1 MSAKSDE
8 VDKLAEG
15 KMQRKALLFIWT
27 VIGVVGLGVFLYGQ
41 YQLTRAR
48 GSVTWPLV
56 TGKIITSQVQSHQ
69 DEDGTTYSADIEY
82 SYTVNEKHF
91 KSDVIVIGGHEY
103 SAGSAVDRY
112 PLGKSV
118 KVAYNPRKPDE
129 AVLQPG
135 VESTELQKWG
145 ISLMS
150 GSFFMAV
157 LFNFIL
163 RRAMHE
169 DKNVVD
175 HVLILLFKI
184 LFFPFVIADGNPL
197 IMGAM
202 VGLAYWITTLEFHPV
217 LTVSAMVFT
226 ALYGLGLVFMLW
238 GCLLGWLMGLAD
250 KSAESESDGVS

>member
-1 MSAKSDE
+1 MNAELDE

-15 KMQRKALLFIWT
+15 RMQRKALLFIWT

-56 TGKIITSQVQSHQ
+56 TGKIITSQIQSHH

-82 SYTVNEKHF
+82 NYTVNGKQF
-91 KSDVIVIGGHEY
+91 KSDVIVIGGHDY
-103 SAGSAVDRY
+103 SAGSAVERY
-112 PLGKSV
+112 PVGKSV
-118 KVAYNPRKPDE
+118 LLAYNPVKPHQ
-129 AVLQPG
+129 AVLEPG

-145 ISLMS
+145 ISMMS
-150 GSFFMAV
+150 GAFFMAV

-169 DKNVVD
+169 DENAGD

-202 VGLAYWITTLEFHPV
+202 VGVAYWITTLEFHPV
-217 LTVSAMVFT
+217 LTVSAQVFT
-226 ALYGLGLVFMLW
+226 ALYGLGLIFMLW
-238 GCLLGWLMGLAD
+238 GCLLGWLMSLR
-250 KSAESESDGVS
+250 ESTPGS

>member
-1 MSAKSDE
+1 MNAELDAA
-8 VDKLAEG
+8 DKLAEG
-15 KMQRKALLFIWT
+15 RMQRKALLFIWT
-27 VIGVVGLGVFLYGQ
+27 VIGVVGLGLFLYGQ

-48 GSVTWPLV
+48 ESITWPLV
-56 TGKIITSQVQSHQ
+56 TGKIITSQVQSHH

-82 SYTVNEKHF
+82 SYTVNEKQF
-91 KSDVIVIGGHEY
+91 KSDVIVIGGHDY
-103 SAGSAVDRY
+103 SAGSAVKRY

-118 KVAYNPRKPDE
+118 TVAYNPVKPHQ

-150 GSFFMAV
+150 GAFFMAV

-163 RRAMHE
+163 RRAMNE
-169 DKNVVD
+169 DKNVGD

-197 IMGAM
+197 IMGVM
-202 VGLAYWITTLEFHPV
+202 VGVAYWITTLEFHPV
-217 LTVSAMVFT
+217 LTVSAQVFT
-226 ALYGLGLVFMLW
+226 ALYGLGLIFMLW
-238 GCLLGWLMGLAD
+238 GCLLGWLMSLREAD
-250 KSAESESDGVS
+250 DGS

>member
-1 MSAKSDE
+1 MNAELDDA
-8 VDKLAEG
+8 DKLAEG
-15 KMQRKALLFIWT
+15 RMQRKALLFIWT

-41 YQLTRAR
+41 
-48 GSVTWPLV
+48 
-56 TGKIITSQVQSHQ
+56 
-69 DEDGTTYSADIEY
+69 
-82 SYTVNEKHF
+82 
-91 KSDVIVIGGHEY
+91 
-103 SAGSAVDRY
+103 
-112 PLGKSV
+112 
-118 KVAYNPRKPDE
+118 

-169 DKNVVD
+169 DKNAGD

-197 IMGAM
+197 IMGVM
-202 VGLAYWITTLEFHPV
+202 VGVAYWITTLEFHPV
-217 LTVSAMVFT
+217 LTVSAQVFT
-226 ALYGLGLVFMLW
+226 ALYGLGLIFMLW
-238 GCLLGWLMGLAD
+238 GCLLGWLMSLREGD
-250 KSAESESDGVS
+250 DGS